1 MDLNQHKTVQAM
13 SEERAKYFSSIDFFG
28 LAKDFTDAASSIKEL
43 IAALEATS
51 PDTIVGEASGEEF
64 LDE

>member
-1 MDLNQHKTVQAM
+1 MDLNQHKTIQAM

-51 PDTIVGEASGEEF
+51 PDATVKEVNSEES